1 MATSLYCPDC
11 NAENEPQSRI
21 CGACGHAFKG
31 DPTSLIG
38 PHMTAPT
45 HATPVSVASQPEPSG
60 SGLLAPDSILQGR
73 YRITQLLGQGGMGAV
88 YLASDARFSAR
99 TCVIKEMLDHFND
112 PEQRAQATESFH
124 READLLASFKHPGIP
139 EVYDRFTEANRHYL
153 VMEYINGVDLEQR
166 LLDNGGPFSEKEVIE
181 WSIQCCDVLSY
192 LHHQKPPVIYRDMKP
207 ANVITTHW
215 GKVYL
220 VDFGIARFFN
230 PVTRG
235 TMIGTQGYAPPEQY
249 RGQVD
254 PRSDLYALGATIHYL
269 LTGRDPQN
277 EPPFSFPPVTSL
289 NPEVSPEME
298 MLVLRALD
306 PEADNRFSS
315 ADEMLGQL
323 MAIGGDASDVVRDC
337 PHCGFRSTV
346 TRQFCPNCKQ
356 YISKKAHVLKP
367 QQGSGAIPTD
377 AAGLHQSKLAGGR
390 TSALQQGN
398 RSATATV
405 LALPTGRVEFD
416 LRRVSP
422 AAWGAGLAL
431 AVVLGAFGAWSLAG
445 GSTAPGNVSAGG
457 AVIQSLAPAAKEGAR
472 AYGRGAWPEAV
483 DAFKRATDEQPSD
496 PEPRIYWQNA
506 LLRMSNT
513 EVTTLAVS
521 GTFAGAD
528 RSRAVE
534 MLRGAALAQQAANA
548 RGRTP
553 HIAMVLVSDDG
564 SAPTALRAAQHVASD
579 GGVVGVVATEGT
591 SLDASVLSL
600 HAIAGLPV
608 VTAGNVASG
617 WMGASTGPSR
627 LALGGP
633 QLARAVVD
641 HLAKLA
647 VRRPMVIERPEAT
660 PEGDLAGTL
669 CQLADERG
677 WECDSQPP
685 LPVDAL
691 LERLRAHRADALVV
705 GDDLEFAVAASEA
718 LRRAGL
724 SIPVLGGPGL
734 YRPDQLRRAGA
745 KAEGLLVVTQSDPG
759 SSNKASGMFERL
771 YLEAFRGE
779 PGDDAAL
786 AYDGVTLMVQAID
799 LAGTRREGVA
809 SALQKLVRQGY
820 EGVAGRVALSTSGDV
835 HRTVTV
841 ARVQAGR
848 LVPLRQIAL

>member
-1 MATSLYCPDC
+1 MAASLYCPDC
-11 NAENEPQSRI
+11 NAENEPESRV

-31 DPTSLIG
+31 DPTTLIG

-45 HATPVSVASQPEPSG
+45 HAAPVPVPPAETQA
-60 SGLLAPDSILQGR
+60 SGLLAADSILQGR

-124 READLLASFKHPGIP
+124 READLLSSFKHPGIP

-230 PVTRG
+230 PVSRG

-346 TRQFCPNCKQ
+346 TRQFCPSCKQ

-377 AAGLHQSKLAGGR
+377 AAGLHQTKLATGR

-416 LRRVSP
+416 LRRVPP
-422 AAWGAGLAL
+422 AAWGAAL
-431 AVVLGAFGAWSLAG
+431 AALLVLGGLSAWGLAG
-445 GSTAPGNVSAGG
+445 GTASSAGISAG
-457 AVIQSLAPAAKEGAR
+457 STLLQSVTPAAREGAG
-472 AYGRGAWPEAV
+472 AHERGAWPEAA
-483 DAFKRATDEQPSD
+483 DAFRRAIEEHPED
-496 PEPRIYWQNA
+496 PEPRIYWQNT
-506 LLRMSNT
+506 LLRLSNV
-513 EVTTLAVS
+513 EATTLAVS
-521 GTFAGAD
+521 GTFVGPE
-528 RSRAVE
+528 RHRALE

-548 RGRTP
+548 RGRSP
-553 HIAMVLVSDDG
+553 HIAMVLVGDDG
-564 SAPTALRAAQHVASD
+564 TAPSALRVAQQIAAN
-579 GGVVGVVATEGT
+579 GKVVGLVATEGG
-591 SLDASVLSL
+591 SLDASVLNL
-600 HAIAGLPV
+600 HTIAGLPLV
-608 VTAGNVASG
+608 AAGRVTTSG
-617 WMGASTGPSR
+617 LESHPGPTR
-627 LALGGP
+627 LALGGQ
-633 QLARAVVD
+633 QLAEAMAD
-641 HLAKLA
+641 HLAALG
-647 VRRPMVIERPEAT
+647 VRRPIVLERSEGAA
-660 PEGDLAGTL
+660 EGDLSGIFS
-669 CQLADERG
+669 QLADQRG
-677 WECDSQPP
+677 WECDTLPP
-685 LPVDAL
+685 ASSARL
-691 LERLRAHRADALVV
+691 LEKVRAHRADAIVV
-705 GDDLEFAVAASEA
+705 GEQLEVALAAAEAV
-718 LRRAGL
+718 RREGL
-724 SIPVLGGPGL
+724 TIPVIGGPGL
-734 YRPDQLRRAGA
+734 HQPERLTRAA
-745 KAEGLLVVTQSDPG
+745 DRAEGLLVVSQLARAPG
-759 SSNKASGMFERL
+759 QPGEDGFAGR
-771 YLEAFRGE
+771 YREAFRAE
-779 PGDDAAL
+779 PGEDAAL
-786 AYDGVTLMVQAID
+786 AYDSVRLMVQALD
-799 LAGTRREGVA
+799 LAGARRDGLA
-809 SALQKLVRQGY
+809 SALQKLARQGY
-820 EGVAGRVALSTSGDV
+820 EGVAGRVTLSDSGEV

-841 ARVQAGR
+841 GRVHAGR
-848 LVPLRQIAL
+848 LVPVRQVAL